1 MFRVN
6 KMLTLLTNSAES
18 AFWKCPRF
26 YALSYRL
33 GIRPIHTADPLR
45 QGSACHLGWELLKN
59 GSTPLQAEYELHQV
73 YRETPCP
80 PWLST
85 EEYATERET
94 SIAMVRGWHWRW
106 IGAGRHE
113 GDAVLKRIAVE
124 LPFNLP
130 IINPLTGFASRT
142 YRNAGKVDG
151 IVEVGDGRMMVEE
164 EKTVGESIEP
174 DAPYWLTLQM
184 DGQISRYFLA
194 ARKQGYP
201 VQGIIYSATRKP
213 AISPRKL
220 TKAEQAQA
228 QSTGY
233 YCGRPMRNPPVCQ
246 ACNESML
253 YAAADAGGPEYWVC
267 GKTDC
272 GILPVEEGERFP
284 CPERETPTMFG
295 ARLLADMMMRP
306 DFYFCRMEVPRLQ
319 TDIEEFRAEMWVTA
333 LTIHGCELL
342 ESKYGLA
349 AWPRRTRECNR
360 MGTCCYLSVCKG
372 LKADP
377 TEEIPAGFERVE
389 CVHSELPANIEEL
402 ANDNDN
408 STTAAIAAK

>member
-1 MFRVN
+1 MI
-6 KMLTLLTNSAES
+6 TLLTNSAET
-18 AFWKCPRF
+18 AFWRCPRL

-59 GSTPLQAEYELHQV
+59 GSTPLQAEYELRQS
-73 YRETPCP
+73 YQETPCP

-94 SIAMVRGWHWRW
+94 SIAMVQGWHWRW
-106 IGAGRHE
+106 MGTGRRE
-113 GDAVLKRIAVE
+113 GDAALKRIAVE

-130 IINPLTGFASRT
+130 IINPLTGCASRT

-151 IVEVGDGRMMVEE
+151 IVEVDDGRMMVEE
-164 EKTVGESIEP
+164 EKTVGESIEAG
-174 DAPYWLTLQM
+174 APYWLTLQM
-184 DGQISRYFLA
+184 DGQITRYFIA
-194 ARKQGYP
+194 SREKGYP

-228 QSTGY
+228 QSIGY
-233 YCGRPMRNPPVCQ
+233 YCGRPLLNPPPCPFCGE
-246 ACNESML
+246 AML
-253 YAAADAGGPEYWVC
+253 YAKNPGIPEHWIC
-267 GKTDC
+267 GKED
-272 GILPVEEGERFP
+272 GGMLAIDAGERFP

-295 ARLLADMMMRP
+295 ARLFTDMMTRP
-306 DFYFCRMEVPRLQ
+306 DFYFRRMEVPRLQ
-319 TDIEEFRAEMWVTA
+319 TDIDEFRAEMWVTA
-333 LTIHGCELL
+333 QAIHGSELL
-342 ESKYGLA
+342 EPKYGLA

-360 MGTCCYLSVCKG
+360 MGTCSYLSVCKG
-372 LKADP
+372 LKGDP

-408 STTAAIAAK
+408 STTAAVAAE

>member
-1 MFRVN
+1 
-6 KMLTLLTNSAES
+6 MLTLLTNSAES

-33 GIRPIHTADPLR
+33 GIRPIHIADPLR

-59 GSTPLQAEYELHQV
+59 GAAPLQAEYELRQS
-73 YRETPCP
+73 YQETPCP
-80 PWLST
+80 PWLLA
-85 EEYATERET
+85 EEYATEQET

-106 IGAGRHE
+106 MGAGRRE
-113 GDAVLKRIAVE
+113 GDAVLKRVAVE

-151 IVEVGDGRMMVEE
+151 IVELGDGRMMVEE
-164 EKTVGESIEP
+164 EKTVGESIE
-174 DAPYWLTLQM
+174 AGASYWLTLQM

-194 ARKQGYP
+194 AREKGYP

-213 AISPRKL
+213 AIAPRKL

-228 QSTGY
+228 QSIGY
-233 YCGRPMRNPPVCQ
+233 YCNRPMRNPPVCQ
-246 ACNESML
+246 TCNEPMF
-253 YAAADAGGPEYWVC
+253 YATTDTGIPDCWVC
-267 GKTDC
+267 GTCITDLN
-272 GILPVEEGERFP
+272 IDAGERFP

-295 ARLLADMMMRP
+295 ARLLTDMMTRP

-333 LTIHGCELL
+333 QAIHGSELL
-342 ESKYGLA
+342 EPKYGLA

-360 MGTCCYLSVCKG
+360 MGTCPYLSVCKG
-372 LKADP
+372 LKGDP
-377 TEEIPAGFERVE
+377 TEEIPAGFEHVE
-389 CVHSELPANIEEL
+389 CRHPELPANIQEL